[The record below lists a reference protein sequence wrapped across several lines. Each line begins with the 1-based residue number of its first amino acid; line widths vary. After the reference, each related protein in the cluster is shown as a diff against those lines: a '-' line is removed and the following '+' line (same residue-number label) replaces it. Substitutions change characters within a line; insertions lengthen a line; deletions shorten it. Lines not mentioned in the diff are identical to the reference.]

1 MCVCV
6 LGACWACAGCQRVR
20 LGSAL
25 SLGSH
30 GGGGLEIQVL
40 IPALS
45 PICRVTLQPLPMPQF
60 PHLKDESM
68 KPVHLLG
75 PSHLGAARREP
86 KSYSHELTGSEA
98 GGLAGRDNRALAVGW
113 ADRQSQ
119 ALALLHPLPG
129 AISWWLKHSRHG
141 ARQPTSHQLCDLG
154 SL

>member
-6 LGACWACAGCQRVR
+6 LGACCVRVGCWRVR

-45 PICRVTLQPLPMPQF
+45 PIFRVTLQPLPMPQL

-68 KPVHLLG
+68 KPVNLLG
-75 PSHLGAARREP
+75 PSHSRSCE
-86 KSYSHELTGSEA
+86 K
-98 GGLAGRDNRALAVGW
+98 RAQVL
-113 ADRQSQ
+113 
-119 ALALLHPLPG
+119 
-129 AISWWLKHSRHG
+129 
-141 ARQPTSHQLCDLG
+141 QP
-154 SL
+154 